1 MMSIIEDLLTT
12 IILRGRKLTTLS
24 LKKISPRYDLK
35 SQKLS
40 LIHHPSTWRALG
52 KFYPL
57 PKYKFDIVVK

>member
-40 LIHHPSTWRALG
+40 SSIIH
-52 KFYPL
+52 L
-57 PKYKFDIVVK
+57 PDVRSENFIHSLSISLT